1 MRDNVRAQQMNS
13 NSQVR
18 ILVVSYTFPP
28 DAAVG
33 GLRIARLCAHLL
45 DHGIQPIVLSVY
57 DRFHE
62 GLDHSVVLPAG
73 VRVVR
78 TKCMRTPRDW
88 YRRAKQLLTRERPE
102 AGTETQSIA
111 DPSFVRRQIRA
122 FLEFPDRYWGWYFHA
137 KEAAAQLIE
146 KEGIHV
152 IFSSGPPWISHL
164 IARKLKKEY
173 QLPWIADFRDPWA
186 HLLPE
191 KNAPWWSQYVAE
203 KLEDSCI
210 EIADLVVC
218 NTDRLRRAYQ
228 NCYGDVD
235 GVKFRTLT
243 NGYEDSRISYQ
254 ARPSS
259 GKRIFLHLG
268 SIYGL
273 RRIDTFLQAIADL
286 TRSGRLDSN
295 SFQLIFQG
303 QISND
308 FIAAAEEICPDLLRC
323 GCLEFRPRVSW
334 EEAQRILTG
343 ADRLLL
349 FQGNYELQ
357 VPAKFYEYLPT
368 GIPIFAVTE
377 EGALTD
383 LLNATGSGLWAK
395 PADPRQIAERFIE
408 VLAMP
413 RRTPEYLEL
422 NLNGKFQYRN
432 LASQFGG
439 WVRALASQGRES
451 KAYAT
456 VSSGLG
462 DSQ

>member
-1 MRDNVRAQQMNS
+1 VRDNVPAQQMNS
-13 NSQVR
+13 DSQVR
-18 ILVVSYTFPP
+18 ILVVSHSFPP

-33 GLRIARLCAHLL
+33 GLRIARLCGYLPEQ
-45 DHGIQPIVLSVY
+45 GIQPIVLSV
-57 DRFHE
+57 DARFHE
-62 GLDHSVVLPAG
+62 GVDDSVALPEG

-78 TKCMRTPRDW
+78 TKCIRTPRDL
-88 YRRAKQLLTRERPE
+88 YRRAKQLLAHESPG
-102 AGTETQSIA
+102 AGTEAQTVT
-111 DPSFVRRQIRA
+111 DPGFVRRQVRA
-122 FLEFPDRYWGWYFHA
+122 LLEFPDRYWGWYFHA
-137 KEAAAQLIE
+137 QKAAAQLIE
-146 KEGIHV
+146 EEGIDV
-152 IFSSGPPWISHL
+152 IFSSGPPWICHL
-164 IARKLKKEY
+164 IARRLKAKY

-191 KNAPWWSQYVAE
+191 KDAPRWSQYLSE

-210 EIADLVVC
+210 ENADLVIC

-235 GVKFRTLT
+235 ASKFRTLT
-243 NGYEDSRISYQ
+243 NGYEHSRTSYET
-254 ARPSS
+254 RISS

-286 TRSGRLDSN
+286 THSGQLDPN

-303 QISND
+303 QISGD
-308 FIAAAEEICPDLLRC
+308 FIAAAERSCPDLLRS
-323 GCLEFRPRVSW
+323 GCLQFRPRVSW
-334 EEAQRILTG
+334 EEAQRILAG

-357 VPAKFYEYLPT
+357 VPAKFYEYLQT

-383 LLNATGSGLWAK
+383 LLSSTGSGLWAK
-395 PADPRQIAERFIE
+395 PTDPRQIAEQFVE
-408 VLAMP
+408 VLQMP
-413 RRTPEYLEL
+413 RRNPECLEQD
-422 NLNGKFQYRN
+422 LNGKFRYHE

-439 WVRALASQGRES
+439 WVRALASQAQDPKDVLPS
-451 KAYAT
+451 VA
-456 VSSGLG
+456 L
-462 DSQ
+462 